1 MPEGVENVIINLKI
15 KLILAKFM
23 DIPLTR
29 GVKTAIL
36 CCFSDDPVR
45 ELYIYISATG
55 PARSVRTL
63 STGHFGDRPPLP
75 ACPARPHRR
84 TQTWARPSRRFSPPS
99 SSANTCVSATAA
111 SRACAAC
118 VGPTPKCCSSP
129 TTCVLNFF
137 P

>member
-63 STGHFGDRPPLP
+63 STGHFGDRPPSLRALHAHTGEPRHGQDHRAVSAPQVLQRTPASAQRRPQGPALHASGLRRNAAAPRPP
-75 ACPARPHRR
+75 AC
-84 TQTWARPSRRFSPPS
+84 
-99 SSANTCVSATAA
+99 
-111 SRACAAC
+111 
-118 VGPTPKCCSSP
+118 
-129 TTCVLNFF
+129 
-137 P
+137 